1 MIPFTTQSFSSE
13 VMRWNVP
20 LLFWNIILLKISY
33 AWKSSTR
40 ENMDDI
46 AFCPLHNMFPTK
58 TGKIET
64 IPQIIVILRGKSHY
78 PWRFVSWLPGGVPVP
93 LVYCPFRSWHL
104 TTNAESL
111 ELLFSCLPSPLY
123 ILYIIFISWPPI
135 AESLEILFEFLHL
148 LYIIFISS
156 IYPLNNFHILH
167 LLFIIFISSLSF
179 SYPDHQCWVI
189 IVIIFISSG
198 HTPLECTA
206 IVISCVDSSSFVRGE
221 MLWIAGNTKLEHKST
236 SAAEVLIAIL
246 SLDKGLY
253 RLHELN
259 LLFQNQGIKMCRP
272 DNILHKFPK
281 LGWLYAHFCN
291 LCHQTKHQEDKLHR
305 QNIFC
310 ILWNKYWASVL

>member
-33 AWKSSTR
+33 AWTSSTR

-64 IPQIIVILRGKSHY
+64 IPQIIIILRGKSHY

-111 ELLFSCLPSPLY
+111 ELLFSCLPTPLY

-167 LLFIIFISSLSF
+167 I
-179 SYPDHQCWVI
+179 SYPLYHFHI
-189 IVIIFISSG
+189 L
-198 HTPLECTA
+198 TT
-206 IVISCVDSSSFVRGE
+206 
-221 MLWIAGNTKLEHKST
+221 N
-236 SAAEVLIAIL
+236 AE
-246 SLDKGLY
+246 
-253 RLHELN
+253 
-259 LLFQNQGIKMCRP
+259 LL
-272 DNILHKFPK
+272 
-281 LGWLYAHFCN
+281 
-291 LCHQTKHQEDKLHR
+291 
-305 QNIFC
+305 
-310 ILWNKYWASVL
+310 

>member
-111 ELLFSCLPSPLY
+111 ELLFSCLPTPLYPLYHFHILTICWVIRNIILIPPSPLHHFH
-123 ILYIIFISWPPI
+123 ILYI
-135 AESLEILFEFLHL
+135 
-148 LYIIFISS
+148 SS
-156 IYPLNNFHILH
+156 
-167 LLFIIFISSLSF
+167 
-179 SYPDHQCWVI
+179 
-189 IVIIFISSG
+189 
-198 HTPLECTA
+198 
-206 IVISCVDSSSFVRGE
+206 
-221 MLWIAGNTKLEHKST
+221 K
-236 SAAEVLIAIL
+236 
-246 SLDKGLY
+246 
-253 RLHELN
+253 
-259 LLFQNQGIKMCRP
+259 
-272 DNILHKFPK
+272 
-281 LGWLYAHFCN
+281 
-291 LCHQTKHQEDKLHR
+291 
-305 QNIFC
+305 
-310 ILWNKYWASVL
+310 